1 MAEEKKTTTKKA
13 TQSSSK
19 TKKIESIEII
29 GGKIPPSDLE
39 TEEVVLGAILIEP
52 NALATVIDILQPE
65 VFYKEAHQRIF
76 AAVLALYP
84 IGEPIDVITV
94 TNYLRK

>member
-1 MAEEKKTTTKKA
+1 MAEEKKTTTKKT

-39 TEEVVLGAILIEP
+39 TEEVVLGA
-52 NALATVIDILQPE
+52 
-65 VFYKEAHQRIF
+65 Y
-76 AAVLALYP
+76 
-84 IGEPIDVITV
+84 
-94 TNYLRK
+94 